1 MLLALHGRTMFES
14 LVEISH
20 FLGFGD
26 VYTIIYGNRKL
37 FTECQ
42 PLEGRLLPLK
52 VDTSSLG
59 SLTIFGFS
67 YREPRNK
74 KQYTVPLLLRKV
86 NSQNVKISTF

>member
-1 MLLALHGRTMFES
+1 MMLLALHGRTMFES

-26 VYTIIYGNRKL
+26 VYTIIYGNREL

-59 SLTIFGFS
+59 SLTILASHTGNP
-67 YREPRNK
+67 ETRNNT
-74 KQYTVPLLLRKV
+74 QCH
-86 NSQNVKISTF
+86 FF